1 MQLAVVV
8 VDANEI
14 ELPDSPTEALVI
26 DKIESSFLRSYGQLE
41 APTAGKEPSKMS
53 KSGGVLAALTG
64 SHGQLYAQSK
74 SKLGGRG
81 SLVGG
86 PSDGAPPAAPAAGE
100 DAGADGAPEGGRKK
114 KKRVLGRVANKRAK
128 EKRMADAA
136 ADEEAERERAR
147 IARDGEAFVNPLD
160 MYDFGSALEAT
171 SDAPA
176 AAAAA
181 PAAESEKKVVKKA
194 SWMKHRKGAGGGD
207 GDAAADAAATS
218 SSERRASAVKSKRA
232 ERSAYRRVLFLRRNR
247 RVPPRPPFVCV
258 DVLIE
263 SSHAPPLLPS
273 LSLAHTHTV
282 ARLRRAKADDV
293 FAC

>member
-1 MQLAVVV
+1 MQLAIVV

-128 EKRMADAA
+128 EKRMAGNKWCSL
-136 ADEEAERERAR
+136 RQRR
-147 IARDGEAFVNPLD
+147 GKPRDLAV
-160 MYDFGSALEAT
+160 
-171 SDAPA
+171 
-176 AAAAA
+176 
-181 PAAESEKKVVKKA
+181 
-194 SWMKHRKGAGGGD
+194 
-207 GDAAADAAATS
+207 
-218 SSERRASAVKSKRA
+218 ERRAKC
-232 ERSAYRRVLFLRRNR
+232 EQRSHLSGHRRCGGRQRG
-247 RVPPRPPFVCV
+247 
-258 DVLIE
+258 D
-263 SSHAPPLLPS
+263 
-273 LSLAHTHTV
+273 
-282 ARLRRAKADDV
+282 
-293 FAC
+293 